1 MHLHKEILLIFLLLG
16 LAYGSS
22 GTTAESYTNTFTR
35 VLRLGTKYLKLDPMA
50 LPNQVLDFSLFGR
63 VLLLEGSVSG
73 LSSIRQTGTNLIRA
87 ENGTFSAS
95 IDLGTEQLH
104 VNYTALITAAK
115 FSHLVAYLSA
125 FVRMT
130 RMALVIRQMLV
141 NFNSFGFN

>member
-104 VNYTALITAAK
+104 VNYTALDNG
-115 FSHLVAYLSA
+115 
-125 FVRMT
+125 
-130 RMALVIRQMLV
+130 RQI
-141 NFNSFGFN
+141 